1 MHPEQSQY
9 LGLNAGA
16 ITHEEHWE
24 VRRRL
29 DLEGLEGIANYAHRS
44 KQVSVFFSAK
54 LTVKEHSC
62 QICVAIECK
71 GSS

>member
-29 DLEGLEGIANYAHRS
+29 DLEGLEGIANYAHRAHRS
-44 KQVSVFFSAK
+44 KQVSVFFSVE
-54 LTVKEHSC
+54 LT
-62 QICVAIECK
+62 VAIECK
-71 GSS
+71 